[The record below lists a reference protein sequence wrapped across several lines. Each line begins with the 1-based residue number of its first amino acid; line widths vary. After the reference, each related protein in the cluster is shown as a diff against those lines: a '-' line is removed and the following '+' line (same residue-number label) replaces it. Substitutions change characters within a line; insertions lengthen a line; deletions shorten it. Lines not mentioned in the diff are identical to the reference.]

1 MTTVD
6 DTKKQNILI
15 VHNYYQIPGGEDTVV
30 QNEKGLLE
38 SKGHNVIL
46 YKRSNSEINQMG
58 LFRKMLLPLSTVFN
72 IKTYFDIKRIIRHE
86 NIDVVHVHNTLN
98 MISPAVYYAA
108 TNLKIPVVQTIH
120 NFRLLCPGAT
130 FYRDGA
136 ICEECLSKSMMCS
149 IKHKCYRGSRL
160 QTMICVISNLI
171 HRKSGIYKKI
181 NYICLTEFNKKKIQM
196 HPSINAERI
205 YVKPNFCNSVISRI
219 ISYEERKD
227 YFIFAGRLDELKGV
241 DTLLEA
247 WKILGVNA
255 PELIICGIGPK
266 REECE
271 RYIID
276 NSLENIKMVGFVE
289 NSKVRD
295 MVMFAQ
301 ALILPT
307 KWYEGFP
314 MSIVEAFSL
323 GTPVITSDIGNAGS
337 LIQDG
342 INGKKFEVGNAIKLA
357 EIVKSFPNMVNQ
369 TFEIYNEK
377 YTENENYK
385 LLMQIYEESK

>member
-1 MTTVD
+1 M
-6 DTKKQNILI
+6 
-15 VHNYYQIPGGEDTVV
+15 
-30 QNEKGLLE
+30 
-38 SKGHNVIL
+38 S
-46 YKRSNSEINQMG
+46 
-58 LFRKMLLPLSTVFN
+58 
-72 IKTYFDIKRIIRHE
+72 
-86 NIDVVHVHNTLN
+86 
-98 MISPAVYYAA
+98 
-108 TNLKIPVVQTIH
+108 
-120 NFRLLCPGAT
+120 
-130 FYRDGA
+130 
-136 ICEECLSKSMMCS
+136 
-149 IKHKCYRGSRL
+149 
-160 QTMICVISNLI
+160 
-171 HRKSGIYKKI
+171 
-181 NYICLTEFNKKKIQM
+181 
-196 HPSINAERI
+196 
-205 YVKPNFCNSVISRI
+205 
-219 ISYEERKD
+219 
-227 YFIFAGRLDELKGV
+227 
-241 DTLLEA
+241 
-247 WKILGVNA
+247 A

-271 RYIID
+271 RYIAD
-276 NSLENIKMVGFVE
+276 NALENIKMVGFVE

-377 YTENENYK
+377 YSENENYK
-385 LLMQIYEESK
+385 LLMQIYEEAK